1 MAIKTKD
8 EILSAVKEFIGENTD
23 DSTIQMLED
32 IDDTFKDFDTRLND
46 TTDYKTMYE
55 ENDAEWRKRYHDRF
69 FGGGEDEEDV
79 LGTPKQTQQ
88 SEKLHFEDLFKTL

>member
-1 MAIKTKD
+1 
-8 EILSAVKEFIGENTD
+8 
-23 DSTIQMLED
+23 MLED

-79 LGTPKQTQQ
+79 LSTPKQPQQ